1 VNVTEDDFRRHY
13 AEFSDAALLTV
24 NREELNDIARQVYD
38 REVAARGLKIEA
50 PPPSAPAVTDHEK
63 HPEDELVEIAT
74 FVFPHEAKF
83 ARAELEA
90 EDIPCYMGNE
100 RTLDVDWFLTNVL
113 GGYKLSV
120 PAGCAERARAILNSR
135 VSDDELAAQAASAGP
150 ATEDGI

>member
-1 VNVTEDDFRRHY
+1 MNVTTDDFRRHY
-13 AEFSDAALLTV
+13 AQLSDAALLSV
-24 NREELNDIARQVYD
+24 GRAELGDIARQVYD
-38 REVAARGLKIEA
+38 QEVASRGLRIEVQPVS
-50 PPPSAPAVTDHEK
+50 PPAMPDHRE

-74 FVFPHEAKF
+74 FVYPNDAKF

-120 PAGCAERARAILNSR
+120 PAAYVERAREILDSR
-135 VSDDELAAQAASAGP
+135 VSDEELEAQAAAGVSP
-150 ATEDGI
+150 EDAV